1 MQGIALQPLDMP
13 RLHSQQTDEV
23 QTEPVLPQETREV
36 ESITANPCN
45 IPLALR
51 RTCQGP
57 KPSTRLKELHE
68 YLN

>member
-1 MQGIALQPLDMP
+1 MP

-36 ESITANPCN
+36 ESTTADPCD

-51 RTCQGP
+51 RTRQEP
-57 KPSTRLKELHE
+57 KPSTQLKESHE